1 MRGMDLFN
9 AAGERLDHTFTAGDA
24 GRRALVIIA
33 HGVTSHHDRDYLN
46 ALAAGLALR
55 GVAALQLTY
64 AGNGRSEGSFEEC
77 TISKEVADLGSVLD
91 SFGGWTVG
99 YAGHSM
105 GGAVG
110 VLRAVQDPRIRAL
123 CSLAGMVQVQSFM
136 ERTFGHLSP
145 GDAMLDKAEC
155 PLSQLF
161 LDDALAIGDTLG
173 AAREVAVPWL
183 LVHGTADELVP
194 YSDSE
199 EVCAANPNA
208 RLEPLPGADHR
219 FAGHVPRLVELV
231 SSFFD
236 RAL

>member
-9 AAGERLDHTFTAGDA
+9 AAGERLDHAFTPGEP
-24 GRRALVIIA
+24 GRRALVIVA
-33 HGVTSHHDRDYLN
+33 HGVTSHHNRDYLN
-46 ALAAGLALR
+46 ALAAGLAAL

-64 AGNGRSEGSFEEC
+64 SGNGQSEGSFEAC

-91 SFGGWTVG
+91 AFDGWTVG
-99 YAGHSM
+99 YAGHSL

-110 VLRAVQDPRIRAL
+110 ALRAAQDPRIRAL

-155 PLSQLF
+155 PLSQRF
-161 LDDALAIGDTLG
+161 LDDARALGDTLS
-173 AAREVAVPWL
+173 AARKIDIPWL
-183 LVHGTADELVP
+183 LIHGTADELVP

-199 EVCAANPNA
+199 EACAANPKA

-219 FAGHVPRLVELV
+219 FAGHVPRLVELA
-231 SSFFD
+231 SSFFNE
-236 RAL
+236 AL